1 MGKKTIA
8 KNGREVQVHYK
19 GTLKD
24 GTVFDNSYERGS
36 TIAFTVGAGDMI
48 PGFEAEIN
56 GMKVGEKK
64 NFTLKSDDAY
74 GPYQSEGVQEI
85 NKSYFPNN
93 FEFKTG
99 LTVEG
104 QVGSSPVR
112 GVITKLQEETITV
125 DFNHPLAG
133 KDLNFEVELVTVS

>member
-36 TIAFTVGAGDMI
+36 TIGFTVGAGDMI
-48 PGFEAEIN
+48 PGFEAEID
-56 GMKVGEKK
+56 GMRVGEKK
-64 NFTLKSDDAY
+64 SFTLNSDQAY

-85 NKSYFPNN
+85 NKSYFPND
-93 FEFKTG
+93 FDFKTG

-104 QVGSSPVR
+104 QVGNSPVR
-112 GVITKLQEETITV
+112 GVITNLQEDTITV